1 MDKYIKEMFN
11 DVRKKVS
18 SIISSLNKKTE
29 INLLWTNPNP
39 TSSFAAQTVSLNLSG
54 YDMVEIAFYQATS
67 QLYTHTKRV
76 LVGCVSDLGVVT
88 TRFLETSGTSTSGT
102 WSTSRQ
108 VNVKTTGIT
117 FGAGAYEYTYN
128 NGNNHVVNN
137 SYTIPLK
144 IYGIKLGGVVNHRF
158 FRRWFGC

>member
-18 SIISSLNKKTE
+18 SIMSSLSKKTE

-39 TSSFAAQTVSLNLSG
+39 TSSFAAQTVNVNGLSAYDEYEVVYKFHTTVAMLNTHKSKVGYGTLLYIHDSG
-54 YDMVEIAFYQATS
+54 KMY
-67 QLYTHTKRV
+67 RRN
-76 LVGCVSDLGVVT
+76 VT
-88 TRFLETSGTSTSGT
+88 
-102 WSTSRQ
+102 
-108 VNVKTTGIT
+108 
-117 FGAGAYEYTYN
+117 A
-128 NGNNHVVNN
+128 NGNKLQISDVAGSKEDNAYV
-137 SYTIPLK
+137 IPYQ

>member
-1 MDKYIKEMFN
+1 MRSLLDILKEVLEKLKALTTST
-11 DVRKKVS
+11 D
-18 SIISSLNKKTE
+18 KKTE

-39 TSSFAAQTVSLNLSG
+39 TSAFAAKTVSLNLSG

-76 LVGCVSDLGVVT
+76 LVGCVSDLGAVT

-144 IYGIKLGGVVNHRF
+144 IYGIKLGG
-158 FRRWFGC
+158 GS

>member
-1 MDKYIKEMFN
+1 MNKPIREAFN

-18 SIISSLNKKTE
+18 DIVSSLNRKTE
-29 INLLWTNPNP
+29 TKLLWTNPNP
-39 TSSFAAQTVSLNLSG
+39 TSAFAAQTVSLDLSN

-67 QLYTHTKRV
+67 QLYTHTKRIV
-76 LVGCVSDLGVVT
+76 VGSVSDLGVVA

-108 VNVKTTGIT
+108 VNVKTTGVI

-137 SYTIPLK
+137 SYTVPLK
-144 IYGIKLGGVVNHRF
+144 IYGIKLGGGSN
-158 FRRWFGC
+158 